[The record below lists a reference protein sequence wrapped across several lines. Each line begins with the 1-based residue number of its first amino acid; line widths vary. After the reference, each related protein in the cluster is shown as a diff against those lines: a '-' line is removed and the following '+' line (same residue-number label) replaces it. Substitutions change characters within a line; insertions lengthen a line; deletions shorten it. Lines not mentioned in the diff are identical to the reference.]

1 MCKTSPVTDAADP
14 MKRCVQCAEPLPM
27 KARFCMN
34 CGTPQPSVE
43 DEGAEA
49 GDTTQGA
56 TGAAAA
62 AVANTVTVDPPGS
75 PAGALPPRYIPRGA
89 VLADNYV
96 IEAVVGEGG
105 MGVVYRAH
113 DNARNRDVALKVLH
127 ANLLGDPEVRK
138 RFIRE
143 ARVMTSWHH
152 PNVVQVHDFLE
163 LPTQP
168 DSPDRGLLALVME
181 FVDGPTLDIYLHRW
195 AGRPPLGEVRAIFS
209 DILDA
214 MDEAHR
220 IGVVH
225 RDLKPDNVLLA
236 EPLGRRIAK
245 VTDFGIAKVLEGTS
259 YTMTGA
265 LLGTCRYMS
274 PEQVQR
280 PHALDHR
287 SDIYSLGVTL
297 FQAATGRCPFES
309 DNHFS
314 VMMAHVNQEPPP
326 ALSLRPDI
334 PSGLAELLD
343 AALSKDPD
351 ARPQSCAEFKARLW
365 DALGDADEAGFRA
378 TDPNQAPEPV
388 LVDDGRKLFLVE
400 AGVFPMGPSRRSV
413 HLDDYYVAESPVTN
427 REFAA
432 FVETTGYR
440 PNDAEAHRFLNHW
453 RGGVCPPRLLDHPV
467 VFVSWN
473 DARAYCAWAGRRL
486 LTEAEWEKA
495 ARGTDGRKY
504 PWGRATPTDRH
515 ANFGR
520 NVRDTTPVGAHP
532 DGASPYGCLDMAGN
546 VWEWCD
552 DVDDPRFY
560 LRGPERNPRNT
571 ARLEGAQHVVRG
583 GSWMYDAKS
592 LRTYARSAF
601 PRHFRLDGVG
611 FRCAL

>member
-1 MCKTSPVTDAADP
+1 MH
-14 MKRCVQCAEPLPM
+14 
-27 KARFCMN
+27 
-34 CGTPQPSVE
+34 CGAPQPPQE
-43 DEGAEA
+43 
-49 GDTTQGA
+49 TTQTHPGPA
-56 TGAAAA
+56 TAATVHRTPAHA
-62 AVANTVTVDPPGS
+62 DESKPSAVDAEVDAPLS
-75 PAGALPPRYIPRGA
+75 LPPRYLPKGTQ
-89 VLADNYV
+89 LAANYRV
-96 IEAVVGEGG
+96 EGVAGEGG
-105 MGVVYRAH
+105 MGVVYRCH
-113 DNARNRDVALKVLH
+113 DLAGARTVAVKALH

-138 RFIRE
+138 RFVRE

-163 LPTQP
+163 LPTTDESGPQ
-168 DSPDRGLLALVME
+168 RGLLALVME
-181 FVDGPTLDIYLHRW
+181 YVDGPTLDIYLHRW
-195 AGRPPLGEVRAIFS
+195 AGRAPLGEIRAIFS

-220 IGVVH
+220 LGIIH

-245 VTDFGIAKVLEGTS
+245 VTDFGIAKVVEGTS

-274 PEQVQR
+274 PEQVQK
-280 PHALDHR
+280 PGSLDLR

-297 FQAATGRCPFES
+297 FQAVTGRCPFES

-326 ALSLRPDI
+326 AIPLRPDA
-334 PSGLAELLD
+334 PAALQSLLYS
-343 AALSKDPD
+343 ALSKDPD
-351 ARPQSCAEFKARLW
+351 ARPQTCAEFKDQLL
-365 DALGDADEAGFRA
+365 DCLGDVDDTAFRA
-378 TDPNQAPEPV
+378 TDKAPEPV
-388 LVDDGRKLFLVE
+388 IEEGDGRKLLLVPS
-400 AGVFPMGPSRRSV
+400 GVFAMGPSRRSV
-413 HLDDYYVAESPVTN
+413 HLDDYYLAEAPVTN
-427 REFAA
+427 RDFERFLT
-432 FVETTGYR
+432 TTGYAPR
-440 PNDAEAHRFLNHW
+440 DSESHRFLAHW
-453 RGGVCPPRLLDHPV
+453 RGRKRSPTKLADHPV

-486 LTEAEWEKA
+486 PTEAEWEKG
-495 ARGTDGRKY
+495 ARGSDGRKY
-504 PWGRATPTDRH
+504 PWGREEPGTDQ

-520 NVRDTTPVGAHP
+520 HAGGTTPVGRRPA
-532 DGASPYGCLDMAGN
+532 GQSPHGCQDMAGN

-571 ARLEGAQHVVRG
+571 AHVEGAQHVVRG
-583 GSWMYDAKS
+583 GSWMYDPRS